1 MEILVELMDNIM
13 IADNAVVRVDLPGM
27 AGPVEKRMLLY
38 NVQNN
43 VLCFKPAR
51 NGRFVVVI
59 SKGLSTTLD

>member
-38 NVQNN
+38 NVQDN
-43 VLCFKPAR
+43 VLVLNLPGMA
-51 NGRFVVVI
+51 
-59 SKGLSTTLD
+59 GLLL